1 MKNRLYIA
9 VGLALLAA
17 TPSCSKFVDYS
28 PREDYQITADD
39 YFKTA
44 DDYQKMLVGVY
55 SPTQWLWAVPVIGDV
70 ASDNSVSGG
79 ENATDVLGLQQMD
92 DYTTIPV
99 NSYLTEIW
107 KTCYEGINR
116 ANYLEENKGKLD
128 FPGKDNVYAQAYFL
142 RAYYYFELVRFFG
155 DVPLFIDRRLGVG
168 DSKTLGRTPKAEVYA
183 QIETDLR
190 AAISSLPTTVNEPGR
205 VTKYAAQALLGKVLL
220 YQGND
225 ANPGKFDEAA
235 SVLEEVING
244 PFSLVPNF
252 GSIFLASGENGPES
266 VFEIQYSN
274 NNPFYDWSNPGRG
287 QGNFAVQHCGI
298 RNLTGG
304 SPYAQGWSVNLPTQ
318 DLAEAF
324 DEDDTR
330 KNITILDIEAYSAA
344 NPQFNI
350 TYLVAPYK
358 NTGLYNQKYHPRKG
372 ETSGQIELNYLNN
385 NRVIRFADV
394 LLMAAEANN
403 RKASPNTAKAQDY
416 LNRVRQRAFG
426 DNDHNITATGT
437 ALTEAIWNERRLEL
451 AMEGDRFFDLVRT
464 GRAAQVITGFVSGKN
479 EVFPIPQEEVDVS
492 ELPQNPG
499 Y

>member
-1 MKNRLYIA
+1 MKNRLYLA
-9 VGLALLAA
+9 VGLALLVA
-17 TPSCSKFVDYS
+17 TPSCSKFIDYS

-44 DDYQKMLVGVY
+44 DDYQKMLIGVY
-55 SPTQWLWAVPVIGDV
+55 SPLQWLWAVPVIGDV

-107 KTCYEGINR
+107 RTCYEGINR
-116 ANYLEENKGKLD
+116 ANYLEENKAKLE
-128 FPGKDNVYAQAYFL
+128 FNGKDQVYAQAYFL

-155 DVPLFIDRRLGVG
+155 DVPLFTERRLGVG
-168 DSKTLGRTPKAEVYA
+168 DSKSLGRTPKAEVYA

-190 AAISSLPTTVNEPGR
+190 TAIQSLPTTVNEPGR
-205 VTKYAAQALLGKVLL
+205 ITKYAAQALLGKVLL
-220 YQGND
+220 YQD
-225 ANPGKFDEAA
+225 KFEESAT
-235 SVLEEVING
+235 VLEEVING
-244 PFSLVPNF
+244 PFDLVDDF
-252 GSIFLASGENGPES
+252 GGIFLASGENGPES

-287 QGNFAVQHCGI
+287 QGNFAVQHNGV

-318 DLAEAF
+318 ELANAF
-324 DEDDTR
+324 DGDDLR
-330 KNITILDIEAYSAA
+330 KEVTILDIEAYSAA
-344 NPQFNI
+344 NPQYNI

-372 ETSGQIELNYLNN
+372 ETSGQVELNYMNN

-403 RKASPNTAKAQDY
+403 RKASPNTAKAQEY

-426 DNDHNITATGT
+426 DQDHNITATGT
-437 ALTEAIWNERRLEL
+437 ALTEAIWKERRLEL
-451 AMEGDRFFDLVRT
+451 AMEGHRFFDLVRT
-464 GRAAQVITGFVSGKN
+464 GQAPQVIDGFVSGKH

-492 ELPQNPG
+492 DLPQNSG

>member
-9 VGLALLAA
+9 VGLAFLTAA
-17 TPSCSKFVDYS
+17 PSCSKFIEYS

-44 DDYQKMLVGVY
+44 DDYQKMLIGVY

-79 ENATDVLGLQQMD
+79 ENATDVLGLQQID
-92 DYTTIPV
+92 DYTTVSV
-99 NSYLTEIW
+99 NSYMTEIW

-116 ANYLEENKGKLD
+116 ANYLEENKGKLE
-128 FPGKDNVYAQAYFL
+128 FAGKEQVYGQAYFL
-142 RAYYYFELVRFFG
+142 RAYFYFELVRFFG
-155 DVPLFIDRRLGVG
+155 DVPLFTERRLGVS
-168 DSKTLGRTPKAEVYA
+168 DSKTIGRSPKADVYA

-190 AAISSLPTTVNEPGR
+190 AAIASLPPNTNEPGR
-205 VTKYAAQALLGKVLL
+205 ATKYAAQALLGKVLL

-225 ANPGKFDEAA
+225 ANQAKFEEAA
-235 SVLEEVING
+235 AVLEEVVNG
-244 PFSLVPNF
+244 PFSLVANF

-266 VFEIQYSN
+266 VYEIQYSN

-287 QGNFAVQHCGI
+287 QGNFAVQHNGI

-318 DLAEAF
+318 DLADAF
-324 DEDDTR
+324 QTGDSR
-330 KNITILDIEAYSAA
+330 KAVTILDIEAYIAA
-344 NPQFNI
+344 NPQYNI

-394 LLMAAEANN
+394 LLMAAEANS

-416 LNRVRQRAFG
+416 INRVRQRAFG
-426 DNDHNITATGT
+426 DQNHNITATGA
-437 ALTEAIWNERRLEL
+437 ALTQAIWDERRLEL
-451 AMEGDRFFDLVRT
+451 AMEGHRFFDLVRT
-464 GRAAQVITGFVSGKN
+464 GRAAQEIQGFVTGKH
-479 EVFPIPQEEVDVS
+479 EVFPIPQEEIDIS
-492 ELPQNPG
+492 EFAQNPG